1 MIEKLT
7 VLKIDRGHRQV
18 RIINSGKSK
27 EARGL
32 KLREF
37 VLTALGCLALT
48 LSASAQVVGPA
59 AAPKKSDAS
68 TAPASITQRVESGGV
83 AIDFSLVATPASDGK
98 ATGLVAGADAIATFR
113 VTDARTGQPISNLHP
128 NAWFSSRLASAEATT
143 EAQCKDKIRTFMG
156 GLLSARADLDLNN
169 YLLLTLNHDRTLT
182 FTNPQV
188 AFSKTKLESII
199 ELPANGADF
208 VLSKNKELLY
218 ITVPERSAVVVVNT
232 ITRKIVETV
241 EIEGGRKPMRIAL
254 EPGGARLWVGLDD
267 SPLVAVI
274 DTASNKLLR
283 TVGVG
288 AGLHNITFTADGAF
302 AYVTNSAADTVTAIN
317 TATLAKIADIPTGKT
332 PVPAAY
338 SAASRLIYV
347 ASLNGGN
354 VTAIDPATQK
364 VAATIPVA
372 RGVVALAFEPR
383 GRYGF
388 AVNQLDSNVTVFD
401 AATNRIVGGTS
412 VVKSP
417 DQVTFTSRYAYV
429 RGTASEK
436 FSLIDLDSVG
446 KAKVTA
452 VDVQAGQRAPS
463 EMPAELGVA
472 SMIAPT
478 PEGNSVMIAHA
489 PDTMIYFYVEGMMAP
504 MGTLSNYKRR
514 ARGILLL
521 DRSLSE
527 IAPGAYSTPVKLG
540 RAGSFDVPV
549 LINENRIAHC
559 FRADVAK
566 SPNALAT
573 EEKSTLVVTA
583 AFAGQQFKSGG
594 AGVPLRLK
602 LTDSVSKQPV
612 TGLEDVQVLV
622 FEPPGVWQQRQW
634 AKEVGAGEYEITQVF
649 PRAGVYNV
657 MVRVSSRGIT
667 FADLPFTPVVVTDAD
682 VAGQKP
688 GQ

>member
-1 MIEKLT
+1 MRISNFRKL
-7 VLKIDRGHRQV
+7 
-18 RIINSGKSK
+18 K
-27 EARGL
+27 EACGSKAHSL
-32 KLREF
+32 SLA
-37 VLTALGCLALT
+37 VLCSLA
-48 LSASAQVVGPA
+48 LSASAGAQIAGP
-59 AAPKKSDAS
+59 AAPKKTGDAK
-68 TAPASITQRVESGGV
+68 APASVTQRMEKEGIAV
-83 AIDFSLVATPASDGK
+83 DFSLVATPASGEK
-98 ATGLVAGADAIATFR
+98 EGALVAGADALATFR

-128 NAWFSSRLASAEATT
+128 NAWFSARLASAEATT
-143 EAQCKDKIRTFMG
+143 DTQCKDKIRTFMG
-156 GLLSARADLDLNN
+156 GLLSARADLDLNS

-188 AFSKTKLESII
+188 AFSKTKLESIV

-208 VLSKNKELLY
+208 VLSKNKELVY
-218 ITVPERSAVVVVNT
+218 ITLPEQSAVVVVNT
-232 ITRKIVETV
+232 ITRKIVDT
-241 EIEGGRKPMRIAL
+241 IRIDGKHKPMRIAL
-254 EPGGARLWVGLDD
+254 QPDGNQVWVGLDD
-267 SPLVAVI
+267 SPFVAVI
-274 DTASNKLLR
+274 DTATNKLVR

-288 AGLHNITFTADGAF
+288 AGLHNITFTADSAF
-302 AYVTNSAADTVTAIN
+302 AYVTNSAADTVSAIN
-317 TATLAKIADIPTGKT
+317 TRTLAKVADIPTGKT

-338 SAASRLIYV
+338 SASSRLVYV

-372 RGVVALAFEPR
+372 RGVVALGFEPR

-388 AVNQLDSNVTVFD
+388 VVNQIDSNVTVFD

-417 DQVTFTSRYAYV
+417 DQVVFTNRYAYV

-436 FSLIDLDSVG
+436 FSLIELDSVG
-446 KAKVTA
+446 KAKVAA

-463 EMPAELGVA
+463 TMPDDLGVA
-472 SMIAPT
+472 NMIVPT

-489 PDTMIYFYVEGMMAP
+489 PDTMTYFYVEGMMAP

-521 DRSLSE
+521 DRSLTE
-527 IAPGAYSTPVKLG
+527 IAPGTYTTPVKLG

-559 FRADVAK
+559 FRADVGK
-566 SPNALAT
+566 SPGMIAD
-573 EEKSTLVVTA
+573 EDKSTLVVTA
-583 AFAGQQFKSGG
+583 SFEGTGFKSGG

-602 LTDSVSKQPV
+602 LTDSISKQPIS
-612 TGLEDVQVLV
+612 GLGDVQVLV

-634 AKEVGAGEYEITQVF
+634 AKEVGAGEYEIMQVF

-657 MVRVSSRGIT
+657 MVRVASRGVT
-667 FADLPFTPVVVTDAD
+667 FADLPFTTVVVTDGD

-688 GQ
+688 DQE

>member
-1 MIEKLT
+1 
-7 VLKIDRGHRQV
+7 
-18 RIINSGKSK
+18 
-27 EARGL
+27 
-32 KLREF
+32 
-37 VLTALGCLALT
+37 
-48 LSASAQVVGPA
+48 
-59 AAPKKSDAS
+59 
-68 TAPASITQRVESGGV
+68 
-83 AIDFSLVATPASDGK
+83 
-98 ATGLVAGADAIATFR
+98 
-113 VTDARTGQPISNLHP
+113 SNLHP
-128 NAWFSSRLASAEATT
+128 NAWFSARLASAEPTT
-143 EAQCKDKIRTFMG
+143 DAQCKDKIRTFMG

-188 AFSKTKLESII
+188 AFSKTKLEGIV
-199 ELPANGADF
+199 ELPGNGADF
-208 VLSKNKELLY
+208 VLSKNKEFLY
-218 ITVPERSAVVVVNT
+218 ITVPEQSAVVVVNT

-241 EIEGGRKPMRIAL
+241 RIEGKHKPMRIAL
-254 EPGGARLWVGLDD
+254 QPDSSHVWVGLDD

-274 DTASNKLLR
+274 DTATNKLVR

-288 AGLHNITFTADGAF
+288 AGLHNITFTADGSF

-317 TATLAKIADIPTGKT
+317 TRTLAKVADIPTGKT

-338 SAASRLIYV
+338 STASRLVYV
-347 ASLNGGN
+347 ASLNGGS

-388 AVNQLDSNVTVFD
+388 AVNQLDSNVTVID
-401 AATNRIVGGTS
+401 AATNRVVGGTN

-417 DQVTFTSRYAYV
+417 DQVVFTARYAYV

-436 FSLIDLDSVG
+436 FSLIELDGLG
-446 KAKVTA
+446 KAKVSA

-463 EMPAELGVA
+463 EMPGDLGVA
-472 SMIAPT
+472 NMIVPT

-489 PDTMIYFYVEGMMAP
+489 PDTMTYFYVEGMMAP

-521 DRSLSE
+521 DRSLTE
-527 IAPGAYSTPVKLG
+527 IAPGTYATPVKLT

-559 FRADVAK
+559 FRADVGK
-566 SPNALAT
+566 SPGAVAD
-573 EEKSTLVVTA
+573 EEKSTLVVEA
-583 AFAGQQFKSGG
+583 AFAGQKFKSGG
-594 AGVPLRLK
+594 AGVPLRIK

-612 TGLEDVQVLV
+612 AGLEDVQILV

-634 AKEVGAGEYEITQVF
+634 AKAVGAGEYEITQVF
-649 PRAGVYNV
+649 PHAGVFNV
-657 MVRVSSRGIT
+657 MVRVASRGVT
-667 FADLPFTPVVVTDAD
+667 FADLPFTAVEVTDGD
-682 VAGQKP
+682 VAGQKQP
-688 GQ
+688 DQK